1 MNLAMKEKPIFEEVF
16 AYLIR
21 QPNLGRKLLIGSA
34 LSFIPIVNLFA
45 FGYLYRFAAQLRRA
59 GQLSLPEW
67 ADWAGLFADG
77 LKFAFVWLAY
87 WLLPL
92 VIGMLLA
99 TGFCMLGLGALAY
112 IFMASVFLVVSVL
125 FCAALYRLQ
134 MRSNYRD
141 LLDVMLI
148 ARISYMQAAE
158 FILPV
163 LVFAGICAFALPLYG
178 FAFFA
183 GFLLLVTQTSLC
195 YRSLETGK

>member
-1 MNLAMKEKPIFEEVF
+1 MKEKPIFEEVF
-16 AYLIR
+16 AQLIH
-21 QPNLGRKLLIGSA
+21 QPHLGRKLLIGSA

-45 FGYLYRFAAQLRRA
+45 FGYLYRFAAQLRRT

-67 ADWAGLFADG
+67 TDWADLFTDG
-77 LKFAFVWLAY
+77 LKFAVVWLGY

-92 VIGMLLA
+92 IVGMFIA
-99 TGFCMLGLGALAY
+99 TGFCALGLGALAY
-112 IFMASVFLVVSVL
+112 IFMASVFLAASVL

-148 ARISYMQAAE
+148 ARMSYMQAVE

-178 FAFFA
+178 FAFFV

-195 YRSLETGK
+195 YRSLESGK

>member
-1 MNLAMKEKPIFEEVF
+1 MKEKPIFEEVF
-16 AYLIR
+16 AHLIR

-45 FGYLYRFAAQLRRA
+45 FGYLYRFAAQLRRT

-67 ADWAGLFADG
+67 TDWAGLFADG
-77 LKFAFVWLAY
+77 LKFAVVWLAY

-92 VIGMLLA
+92 IVGMFIA
-99 TGFCMLGLGALAY
+99 TGFCALGLGALAY
-112 IFMASVFLVVSVL
+112 VFMASVFLVASVL

-148 ARISYMQAAE
+148 ARMSYMQAAE

>member
-1 MNLAMKEKPIFEEVF
+1 MKEKPIFEEVF
-16 AYLIR
+16 AQLIN

-34 LSFIPIVNLFA
+34 LSFIPILNLFA
-45 FGYLYRFAAQLRRA
+45 FGYLYRLAALLRRTGQLR
-59 GQLSLPEW
+59 LPEW
-67 ADWAGLFADG
+67 TDWAGLFADG
-77 LKFAFVWLAY
+77 LKFAVVWLAY

-92 VIGMLLA
+92 IVGILIA
-99 TGFCMLGLGALAY
+99 TVFSALGLGALAY
-112 IFMASVFLVVSVL
+112 IFVASVFLAASVL

-148 ARISYMQAAE
+148 VRMSYMKSVE

-163 LVFAGICAFALPLYG
+163 LVFAGICAVALPFYG

-183 GFLLLVTQTSLC
+183 GFLLLVTQTILC
-195 YRSLETGK
+195 YRLLESGK

>member
-1 MNLAMKEKPIFEEVF
+1 MKEKPIFEEVF
-16 AYLIR
+16 AQLIN

-34 LSFIPIVNLFA
+34 LSFIPILNLFA
-45 FGYLYRFAAQLRRA
+45 FGYLYRLAALLRRTGQLR
-59 GQLSLPEW
+59 LPEW
-67 ADWAGLFADG
+67 TDWAGLFADG
-77 LKFAFVWLAY
+77 LKFAVVWLAY

-92 VIGMLLA
+92 IVGILIA
-99 TGFCMLGLGALAY
+99 TVFSALGLGALAY
-112 IFMASVFLVVSVL
+112 IFVASVFLAASVL

-134 MRSNYRD
+134 MRFNYRD

-148 ARISYMQAAE
+148 VRMSYMKSVE

-163 LVFAGICAFALPLYG
+163 LVFAGICAVALPFYG

-195 YRSLETGK
+195 YRLLESGK

>member
-1 MNLAMKEKPIFEEVF
+1 MKEKPIFEEVF
-16 AYLIR
+16 THLIR
-21 QPNLGRKLLIGSA
+21 QPNCSRKLLIGSA

-45 FGYLYRFAAQLRRA
+45 FGYLYRFAAQLRRT

-67 ADWAGLFADG
+67 TDWAGLFSDG
-77 LKFAFVWLAY
+77 LKFAVVWLTY

-92 VIGMLLA
+92 VVGMFLA
-99 TGFCMLGLGALAY
+99 TGFRALGLDALAY
-112 IFMASVFLVVSVL
+112 VFMASVFLAASVL

-134 MRSNYRD
+134 MRCDYKK
-141 LLDVMLI
+141 LLDVVLI
-148 ARISYMQAAE
+148 ARMSYMKAAE

-183 GFLLLVTQTSLC
+183 GFLLLVTQSSLC
-195 YRSLETGK
+195 YRSLESGK

>member
-1 MNLAMKEKPIFEEVF
+1 MKEKPIFEEVF
-16 AYLIR
+16 AQLIN

-34 LSFIPIVNLFA
+34 LSFIPILNLFA
-45 FGYLYRFAAQLRRA
+45 FGYLYRLAALLRRTGQLR
-59 GQLSLPEW
+59 LPEW
-67 ADWAGLFADG
+67 TDWAGLFADG
-77 LKFAFVWLAY
+77 LKFAVVWLAY

-92 VIGMLLA
+92 IVGILIA
-99 TGFCMLGLGALAY
+99 TVFSALGLGALAY
-112 IFMASVFLVVSVL
+112 IFVASVFLAASVL

-148 ARISYMQAAE
+148 VRMSYMKSVE

-163 LVFAGICAFALPLYG
+163 LVFAGICAVALPFYG

-195 YRSLETGK
+195 YRSLESGK

>member
-1 MNLAMKEKPIFEEVF
+1 MKEKPIFEEVF
-16 AYLIR
+16 AQLIN

-34 LSFIPIVNLFA
+34 LSFIPILNLFA
-45 FGYLYRFAAQLRRA
+45 FGYLYRLAALLRRTGQLR
-59 GQLSLPEW
+59 LPEW
-67 ADWAGLFADG
+67 TDWAGLFADG
-77 LKFAFVWLAY
+77 LKFAVVWLAY

-92 VIGMLLA
+92 IVGILIA
-99 TGFCMLGLGALAY
+99 TVFSALGLGALAY
-112 IFMASVFLVVSVL
+112 IFVASVFLAASVL

-148 ARISYMQAAE
+148 VRMSYMKSVE

-163 LVFAGICAFALPLYG
+163 LVFAGIYAVALPFYG

-195 YRSLETGK
+195 YRLLESGK

>member
-1 MNLAMKEKPIFEEVF
+1 MKEKPIFEEVF
-16 AYLIR
+16 AQLIN

-34 LSFIPIVNLFA
+34 LSFIPILNLFA
-45 FGYLYRFAAQLRRA
+45 FGYLYRLAALLRRTGQLR
-59 GQLSLPEW
+59 LPEW
-67 ADWAGLFADG
+67 TDWAGLFADG
-77 LKFAFVWLAY
+77 LKFAVVWLAY

-92 VIGMLLA
+92 IVGILIA
-99 TGFCMLGLGALAY
+99 TVFSALGLGALAY
-112 IFMASVFLVVSVL
+112 IFVASVFLAASVL

-148 ARISYMQAAE
+148 ARMSYMQAVE

-163 LVFAGICAFALPLYG
+163 LVFAGICAVALPFYG

-195 YRSLETGK
+195 YRLLESGK

>member
-1 MNLAMKEKPIFEEVF
+1 MKEKPIFEEVF
-16 AYLIR
+16 AQLIN

-34 LSFIPIVNLFA
+34 LSFIPILNLFA
-45 FGYLYRFAAQLRRA
+45 FGYLYRLAALLRRTGQLR
-59 GQLSLPEW
+59 LPEW
-67 ADWAGLFADG
+67 TDWAGLFADG
-77 LKFAFVWLAY
+77 LKFAVVWLAY

-92 VIGMLLA
+92 IVGILIA
-99 TGFCMLGLGALAY
+99 TVFSALGLGALAY
-112 IFMASVFLVVSVL
+112 IFVASVFLAASVL

-148 ARISYMQAAE
+148 VRMSYMKSVE

-163 LVFAGICAFALPLYG
+163 LVFAGICAVALPFYG

-195 YRSLETGK
+195 YRLLESGK